1 MILAPHTDDGE
12 LGGGGTIAKLSP
24 EGKEVYYVAFCLCSK
39 ALPTTFPSNTLELEC
54 RKATSILGIPHQGLY
69 YLIMK

>member
-12 LGGGGTIAKLSP
+12 LGGGGTIAKLSA
-24 EGKEVYYVAFCLCSK
+24 EGKEVFYVAFCLCSK
-39 ALPTTFPSNTLELEC
+39 ALPRAFHPTHWSWNAEKLHPFLAFL
-54 RKATSILGIPHQGLY
+54 HQDLY